1 MTTSAATLAVRT
13 PAAPGTPLPSPI
25 PPGRARS
32 RPASGAAGSSA
43 LRIGHQGG
51 RQVSPS
57 GVTPII
63 GVGAGGHA
71 RCVIDAL
78 RSVFGSY
85 RPIELFDDDARR
97 HGSVVLGLPVVGP
110 FTPLR
115 MAAAVAAGHA
125 AFVGVGS
132 AGDTGPRRALY
143 DHLAA
148 AGLDLPSIVHRSAI
162 VSPSATVERSAQILA
177 GAVVNAQ
184 AHVGANALVN
194 AGVVIGHDVVVGRH
208 AHVASGAV
216 VGGGATIGDGAHIGS
231 GATILEGRTVGADAL
246 IAAGAVVN
254 RDVPDGARVAGVP
267 ARAMQPI

>member
-1 MTTSAATLAVRT
+1 MTTSPATLSVRT

-25 PPGRARS
+25 PRVRTHS
-32 RPASGAAGSSA
+32 RPSDPAGPSA
-43 LRIGHQGG
+43 LRIGRRGG
-51 RQVSPS
+51 RQDSVS

-85 RPIELFDDDARR
+85 RPIELFDDDERH

-184 AHVGANALVN
+184 ARVSANALVN

-216 VGGGATIGDGAHIGS
+216 IGGGATIGDGAHVGS
-231 GATILEGRTVGADAL
+231 GATILEGRTVGTGAL
-246 IAAGAVVN
+246 VAAGAVVN

-267 ARAMQPI
+267 ARPIRAA